1 MARKKKQDDGGGG
14 LAPWMATFSD
24 LMNLLLCFFVLLF
37 SMSTVD
43 TEKFEDFVA
52 SLQSSFSIFE
62 GGSSAISEGELI
74 SSGVSQLNELNDY
87 INNMGT
93 NPDEESDIN
102 EDTMGK
108 YEEYKNEQMLE
119 QSGMLGDQ
127 LEDQLAGAGL
137 AGNGDYDIEIHT
149 QYVKLTINGALL
161 FNSGSAELRE
171 SSYEFV
177 DKLGD
182 VLKNYSDYKIEI
194 IGHTDNVP
202 MSPNKKFA
210 DNWELSQ
217 GRSLTVLKYLIDV
230 KDIPPQKLSSLGKGE
245 YEPIASNDTA
255 EGRAQNRRV
264 EIKIYNEL
272 SQITN

>member
-43 TEKFEDFVA
+43 AEKFEDFIA
-52 SLQSSFSIFE
+52 SLQSSFSIFD

-74 SSGVSQLNELNDY
+74 SSGVSQLNELNDF
-87 INNMGT
+87 INNMGK
-93 NPDEESDIN
+93 NPDEDTDIS

-108 YEEYKNEQMLE
+108 YEDYKNEQMFE
-119 QSGMLGDQ
+119 QSGLIGDK
-127 LEDQLAGAGL
+127 LEDQLEGAGL
-137 AGNGDYDIEIHT
+137 AGTGDYDIEIHA
-149 QYVKLTINGALL
+149 QYVTLTVNGALL
-161 FNSGSAELRE
+161 FSSGSADLKSGSE
-171 SSYEFV
+171 EFM

-182 VLKNYSDYKIEI
+182 VLKTFGDYNIWI

-202 MSPNKKFA
+202 MSPNKKYA

-217 GRSLTVLKYLIDV
+217 ARSLTVLKYLIDR
-230 KDIPPQKLSSLGKGE
+230 KGIAPEKLTSMGRGE

-264 EIKIYNEL
+264 EIRIYNEL
-272 SQITN
+272 SQIMD

>member
-1 MARKKKQDDGGGG
+1 MARKKKQEDGGGG

-62 GGSSAISEGELI
+62 GGSSAITEGQLI
-74 SSGVSQLNELNDY
+74 SSGVSQLNELNDFF
-87 INNMGT
+87 NNMGM
-93 NPDEESDIN
+93 NQEEEPDIN
-102 EDTMGK
+102 QDTMDK
-108 YEEYKNEQMLE
+108 YEDYKNEQMLE
-119 QSGMLGDQ
+119 QSGQLGDKLEEQ
-127 LEDQLAGAGL
+127 LSGAGL
-137 AGNGDYDIEIHT
+137 NSNGDYDIEIQA
-149 QYVKLTINGALL
+149 QYVMITVNGALL
-161 FNSGSAELRE
+161 FSSGSADLKAGSE
-171 SSYEFV
+171 EFM

-182 VLKNYSDYKIEI
+182 VLKNYSAYNIEI

-202 MSPNKKFA
+202 MAPNKKFA

-217 GRSLTVLKYLIDV
+217 GRSLTVLKYLIE
-230 KDIPPQKLSSLGKGE
+230 KKGLSPNNMSCMGRGE

-255 EGRAQNRRV
+255 EGKAQNRRV
-264 EIKIYNEL
+264 EIKIYHEL